1 MKTIAFIGLGTMGK
15 PMAANLLKKGFS
27 VAVYNRSAEKANDPA
42 LLGARVAQSPAD
54 AAQEADVVI
63 TMLSTEQVVLD
74 AVFGANG
81 IVHSLRPGQTVID
94 CSTVSP
100 ETSRRLHDECAAH
113 LADFLDA
120 PVAGSK
126 PAAES
131 GTLGFMVGGP
141 EEALEKHRDVL
152 EAMGTTIIYMGPSGS
167 GSYAKLAHNTI
178 VGINAAALVEGL
190 AMAVKAG
197 IDPSNF
203 LSIVQAGGAN
213 SKQAELKGPKIVE
226 RDFSSQFSLG
236 LMLKDLILAEDATN
250 RFRMPA
256 PMLRAASSLFQM
268 GFGKGLGDEDLSAV
282 VKCYEDWIH
291 AEVSGR
297 PSGGQAGADGERRK
311 STRIRM
317 NIKLHLSVYQWEQE
331 GAFSGQ
337 LIDGMLEDLSDS
349 GIRILSETP
358 LARDMFIVIH
368 FPQEAELPPITARII
383 RIDHEESQFRYGCM
397 LSGLSPHVRLKLEQ
411 YIRSQSSEPEAD
423 TAL

>member
-1 MKTIAFIGLGTMGK
+1 MKSIGFIGLGTMGK

-27 VAVYNRSAEKANDPA
+27 VAVYNRSAEKADDLV
-42 LLGARVAQSPAD
+42 LLGARAAHSPVD
-54 AAQEADVVI
+54 AALEADVVI
-63 TMLSTEQVVLD
+63 TMLSTEHVVLD
-74 AVFGANG
+74 TVFGENG

-100 ETSRRLHDECAAH
+100 ETSRKLNDECAAH
-113 LADFLDA
+113 LVDFLDA

-126 PAAES
+126 PAAEN

-152 EAMGTTIIYMGPSGS
+152 EAMGTTIVYMGPAGS

-190 AMAVKAG
+190 SMAVKAG
-197 IDPSNF
+197 LDPASF
-203 LSIVQAGGAN
+203 LSIVQSGGAN
-213 SKQAELKGPKIVE
+213 SKQAELKGPKIID

-236 LMLKDLILAEDATN
+236 LMLKDLILAEDVTN

-256 PMLRAASSLFQM
+256 PMLRAAAGLFQM
-268 GFGKGLGDEDLSAV
+268 GYSKGLGDEDLSSV

-291 AEVSGR
+291 AEISGR
-297 PSGGQAGADGERRK
+297 LSGGQASENGERRK
-311 STRIRM
+311 SARIRM
-317 NIKLHLSVYQWEQE
+317 NIRLHLSVYQWEQE

-337 LIDGMLEDLSDS
+337 LIDGTLEDLSDS

-368 FPQEAELPPITARII
+368 FPQEADLPPVTARII
-383 RIDHEESQFRYGCM
+383 RIDQEENQFRYGCM

-411 YIRSQSSEPEAD
+411 YIHSKTGEPGA
-423 TAL
+423 AY